1 MSALSDLV
9 QLLKQEKKTG
19 TDYTGI
25 VTRIDGKTAYVR
37 LTGSDIMD
45 TPVTMSIDAKVGDT
59 VRVRVANGKAW
70 LTGNDTK
77 PPTHDTEKIEAVD
90 TTLTTKINYL
100 AQQIAEMPMVDSGSI
115 TGGSIA
121 SGAYEDWEV
130 VFTKP
135 FTAKPNVTVGFMT
148 NANQGNFGRCCCAVY
163 MASLKK
169 TGFTLRVYNGDAQ
182 SRSPR
187 CNWIAVGR

>member
-19 TDYTGI
+19 TDYTGT
-25 VTRIDGKTAYVR
+25 VTRVNGKTAYVR

-45 TPVTMSIDAKVGDT
+45 TPVSLSIDAKVGDT

-90 TTLTTKINYL
+90 TSLTTRINYL
-100 AQQIAEMPMVDSGSI
+100 AQQIAEMPMIDSGTI
-115 TGGSIA
+115 PGGSISA
-121 SGAYEDWEV
+121 GRYADWEV

-135 FTAKPNVTVGFMT
+135 FTVKPTVTVGFMT
-148 NANQGNFGRCCCAVY
+148 NSTDGNFGRCCCAVVLS
-163 MASLKK
+163 SLKK
-169 TGFTLRVYNGDAQ
+169 TGFTLRVYNGDSSGRA
-182 SRSPR
+182 PK
-187 CNWIAVGR
+187 CNWVAVGR

>member
-19 TDYTGI
+19 TDYTGT
-25 VTRIDGKTAYVR
+25 VTRVDGKTAYVR

-45 TPVTMSIDAKVGDT
+45 TPVSLSIDAKAGDT

-70 LTGNDTK
+70 ITGNDTK

-90 TTLTTKINYL
+90 TSLTTRINYL
-100 AQQIAEMPMVDSGSI
+100 AQQIAEMPFVDSGTI
-115 TGGSIA
+115 PGGSIA
-121 SGAYEDWEV
+121 SGAYADWDV

-148 NANQGNFGRCCCAVY
+148 NAEQGNFGRCCCAVL
-163 MASLKK
+163 MRSLTK

-182 SRSPR
+182 GRSPR
-187 CNWIAVGR
+187 CNWVAVGR

>member
-19 TDYTGI
+19 TDYTGV
-25 VTRIDGKTAYVR
+25 VTRIDGRTAYVR

-100 AQQIAEMPMVDSGSI
+100 AQQIVEMPMIDSGTI
-115 TGGSIA
+115 PGGSIA
-121 SGAYEDWEV
+121 SGAYADWEV
-130 VFTKP
+130 VFAKP

-148 NANQGNFGRCCCAVY
+148 NADQGNFGRCCCAVL
-163 MASLKK
+163 MRSLTK

-187 CNWIAVGR
+187 CNWVAVGR

>member
-19 TDYTGI
+19 TDYTGV
-25 VTRIDGKTAYVR
+25 VTKIDNNTAYVR
-37 LTGSDIMD
+37 LAGSPIMD
-45 TPVTMSIDAKVGDT
+45 TPVAMSVDAKVGDT

-90 TTLTTKINYL
+90 ETLTKQIRRLSQRL
-100 AQQIAEMPMVDSGSI
+100 AEIPMVDSGSI

-121 SGAYEDWEV
+121 SGAYADWEV
-130 VFTKP
+130 VFVQP
-135 FTAKPNVTVGFMT
+135 FTAKPHVTVGFMT
-148 NANQGNFGRCCCAVY
+148 NSTDGNFGRCCCAVL
-163 MASLKK
+163 MNSLSK
-169 TGFTLRVYNGDAQ
+169 TGFTLRVYNGDAS
-182 SRSPR
+182 SRAPR
-187 CNWIAVGR
+187 CNWVAVGR